1 MYGSRFFGWVSTLLA
16 VVLFL
21 PSVAPANAGEVA
33 GVFAQGRTR
42 LSVTGGT
49 GYAFGENYLVFGV
62 GASYFVA
69 NGLSAGLDLEWW
81 SSADPAI
88 FKVSP
93 SVQYVFYQVPSVSPY
108 VGAFYRRSYI
118 DGLNDLN
125 SLGARAGFY
134 IPAGK
139 NTHIGVGAAYE
150 SYSGC
155 DKSTYDSCTST
166 YPEIS
171 VTVAF

>member
-1 MYGSRFFGWVSTLLA
+1 LTFA
-16 VVLFL
+16 VLTVAIVL
-21 PSVAPANAGEVA
+21 PVVAPANAAEVA

-42 LSVTGGT
+42 LLVTGGT
-49 GYAFGENYLVFGV
+49 GYAFGENYFVFGV
-62 GASYFVA
+62 GASYFVLD
-69 NGLSAGLDLEWW
+69 GLSAGLDLEWW
-81 SSADPAI
+81 SSADPNI

-93 SVQYVFYQVPSVSPY
+93 SVEYVFYQVPSVSPY

-118 DGLNDLN
+118 DGFNDLN
-125 SLGARAGFY
+125 SGGARAGVY

-139 NTHIGVGAAYE
+139 NTHIGVGVAYE
-150 SYSGC
+150 SYFGC

-166 YPEIS
+166 YPEVS

>member
-1 MYGSRFFGWVSTLLA
+1 MRIKSGLILA
-16 VVLFL
+16 ILTVAIVLPPVL
-21 PSVAPANAGEVA
+21 PANAGEVA

-42 LSVTGGT
+42 LSVVGGT
-49 GYAFGENYLVFGV
+49 GYAFGENYFVFGV
-62 GASYFVA
+62 GASYFVLD
-69 NGLSAGLDLEWW
+69 GLSAGLDLEWW
-81 SSADPAI
+81 SGADPNI

-118 DGLNDLN
+118 DGFNDLN
-125 SLGARAGFY
+125 SGGARAGVY
-134 IPAGK
+134 IPVGK
-139 NTHIGVGAAYE
+139 NTHIGVGMVYE

-166 YPEIS
+166 YPELS